1 MDGLDT
7 NGQIYNSIIRK
18 VSYSVYNSVCRSVN
32 NSVDYSVWRL
42 LTNSVSELVTTII
55 YEYEWK

>member
-7 NGQIYNSIIRK
+7 HVQIYNSIIRK

-42 LTNSVSELVTTII
+42 LTNSVSELVNKTIE
-55 YEYEWK
+55 EYEWN